1 MALFTDGPPSSIQD
15 LIDQDSGLLEV
26 CRIEQIN
33 ASTKLALAQEELG
46 LELAAIFERQRS
58 NWTPLYSSSP
68 LDLQHVAVTPSL
80 RLWHTWLSLSLVYR
94 DAYFNQLN
102 DRYQAKWD
110 NYQKLATLGRLR
122 LQELGIGIVLDPLPK
137 PDGPAIT
144 TLPATESGG
153 TFYFSVTIVNSAGEE
168 SVSSDPEST
177 FVPDGSV
184 AGLQVIAAPA
194 NALGWNAYAGTSPD
208 AMYLQ
213 NESPLRFD
221 EDWTYF
227 PSTAV
232 TTGDTTGNGQ
242 TPNLIRPLQ
251 RRLQRG

>member
-1 MALFTDGPPSSIQD
+1 
-15 LIDQDSGLLEV
+15 
-26 CRIEQIN
+26 
-33 ASTKLALAQEELG
+33 
-46 LELAAIFERQRS
+46 
-58 NWTPLYSSSP
+58 
-68 LDLQHVAVTPSL
+68 
-80 RLWHTWLSLSLVYR
+80 
-94 DAYFNQLN
+94 
-102 DRYQAKWD
+102 
-110 NYQKLATLGRLR
+110 
-122 LQELGIGIVLDPLPK
+122 
-137 PDGPAIT
+137 
-144 TLPATESGG
+144 LPATESGG

-242 TPNLIRPLQ
+242 TPNLIRPIQ